1 MAAVQFYRNYM
12 KNLLKKPGSVLVVVV
27 FAIALLT
34 AFVAGMLQ
42 LNSEQIQLM
51 RNEIYA
57 AQAQAIAEAGLADA
71 FSQLRTDS
79 SWTSGFSNKS
89 FAGGSYTVTVT
100 GSLPNLEV
108 ESTGTSSQSFVARVK
123 AQITVSTT
131 SPYIIRIDKL
141 GINE

>member
-1 MAAVQFYRNYM
+1 M
-12 KNLLKKPGSVLVVVV
+12 KKEIKNNGSVLIVVV

-42 LNSEQIQLM
+42 LNAEQFQIM

-57 AQAQAIAEAGLADA
+57 AQSMAIAEAGLADA

-79 SWTSGFSNKS
+79 NWTSGFSNKS
-89 FAGGSYTVTVT
+89 FGGGSYTVTVT
-100 GSLPNLEV
+100 GPLPNPV
-108 ESTGTSSQSFVARVK
+108 IESTGTSPQGFIARLN
-123 AQITVSTT
+123 AQITVGTT

-141 GINE
+141 RLNE